1 MSASQNSE
9 KWGKKQKTDHKFT
22 NILDLMLFELSD
34 FAFAG
39 GSANILGRTLL
50 MNTEVRVLKG
60 MSDSER

>member
-1 MSASQNSE
+1 
-9 KWGKKQKTDHKFT
+9 
-22 NILDLMLFELSD
+22 MLFELSD